1 MQTII
6 DVVIIEVLLFALCFV
21 YLACQQPKAAA
32 PRSSVSS
39 AAALDLD
46 LTLPSLSPSAF
57 ALALPATE
65 AYLAP
70 SSASPPV
77 GTCRLHPFIEGK
89 LPLSPKAV
97 EPSYEEWVPQD
108 PPQRPGNGLLIPKS
122 QPRPRHAPAAKP
134 RVARVRPGVDLVLV
148 PVKPWKPRWSGRLAK
163 PAGIVASTSATLDGK
178 DKTGGVG
185 SSVAKAAKAALD
197 ARIMAAEEALY
208 TPPNPLL
215 EVDNAAADDQVIEW
229 LKILL
234 APTEPLLDRYRRDT
248 TTIPNIVLALKF
260 WEQWLKSDGSWDF
273 EKGTKTRMHEREV
286 SALIETA
293 CGSLQTLSMKID
305 DILVHAAVK
314 RVIGMRDALQWAR
327 TER

>member
-1 MQTII
+1 MTKQKRSRYHHHHEKPTITTAAMQTII
-6 DVVIIEVLLFALCFV
+6 DVVIIEVLLFALCFFI
-21 YLACQQPKAAA
+21 LARQQPKAAA

-46 LTLPSLSPSAF
+46 LTLPALSLS

-65 AYLAP
+65 AYLAS

-77 GTCRLHPFIEGK
+77 GTCRLHPLIEEK

-108 PPQRPGNGLLIPKS
+108 PPQRPGNGLLVPKS
-122 QPRPRHAPAAKP
+122 QPRLRRAPAAKP
-134 RVARVRPGVDLVLV
+134 RAARMRPGADLVLA
-148 PVKPWKPRWSGRLAK
+148 PVKPWKPRWSGRLAR
-163 PAGIVASTSATLDGK
+163 PAGIAASTSATLDGK

-185 SSVAKAAKAALD
+185 SSVAKAVKAAKAALD

-208 TPPNPLL
+208 TPPNPLF

-260 WEQWLKSDGSWDF
+260 
-273 EKGTKTRMHEREV
+273 
-286 SALIETA
+286 
-293 CGSLQTLSMKID
+293 
-305 DILVHAAVK
+305 
-314 RVIGMRDALQWAR
+314 
-327 TER
+327 